1 MEDAIKLAKAL
12 VHEHGVKEKVCSI
25 LADACRLPFRDKV
38 FDEVVSIGVFEHVPK
53 VEDEI
58 KEGWR
63 VLKNIGVLFL
73 MTPNRLFPY
82 DFYDTNLPFIIGY
95 CIGLQPH

>member
-1 MEDAIKLAKAL
+1 VEDAIKLAKAL
-12 VHEHGVKEKVCSI
+12 AHEHGVKEKVCFI

-38 FDEVVSIGVFEHVPK
+38 FDEVVSIGVFEHIPK

-63 VLKNIGVLFL
+63 VLKDIGILFL
-73 MTPNRLFPY
+73 MT
-82 DFYDTNLPFIIGY
+82 
-95 CIGLQPH
+95 